1 MRQDLIRRAES
12 MILQK
17 KLRAEREFDEAM
29 APAYNDKTFEKLNK
43 ELTRLQIENARKEVL
58 GEKPDKAKEAK
69 LQDSINQIK
78 AKYHLE
84 NVKISYA
91 CKTCS
96 DTGYVNGKMCKCL
109 KQELSKISLEESGFG
124 KLENFDDYTKT
135 SGNEK
140 IYALLK
146 EWCNKNSTKNL
157 IYIAGPTGVG
167 KTVLIR
173 CMANELIQNG
183 KVVRLTTAFKMNQ
196 DFKEF
201 HKTRNEELLNKYLSA
216 EYLFIDDLGTEPRYK
231 DVTLEYL
238 YLIINERKMKNLP
251 TIITSNLNLKDL
263 LDTYDERISSRIVD
277 RVSSINIMLN
287 GEDKRLKNKL
297 K

>member
-12 MILQK
+12 IILQK

-29 APAYNDKTFEKLNK
+29 APAYNDQTFEKLSK
-43 ELTRLQIENARKEVL
+43 ELTRLQIANARKEVL

-69 LQDSINQIK
+69 LQDAINQIK

-84 NVKISYA
+84 NVKINYA

-157 IYIAGPTGVG
+157 MYIAGPTGVG

-216 EYLFIDDLGTEPRYK
+216 EYLFVDDLGTEPKYK
-231 DVTLEYL
+231 DVTLE
-238 YLIINERKMKNLP
+238 
-251 TIITSNLNLKDL
+251 
-263 LDTYDERISSRIVD
+263 
-277 RVSSINIMLN
+277 
-287 GEDKRLKNKL
+287 
-297 K
+297 